1 MKTIMRLS
9 SSSGKEFIDV
19 VKDDENYILQNQ
31 HGAMM
36 IKRNKEDED
45 GMRSLMDYINDLT
58 NIYGWVEKRL

>member
-1 MKTIMRLS
+1 MRLS

-19 VKDDENYILQNQ
+19 VKDDGNYILQNQ

-58 NIYGWVEKRL
+58 NIYGWVEKQL

>member
-58 NIYGWVEKRL
+58 NIYGWVEKQL